1 MTSEV
6 GRTVVLLVDD
16 HEVVHWGLRALLSG
30 QPWVARCL
38 SAHNGQEAVELAG
51 RYAPHV
57 ALVDLFLGTES
68 GAELCERLREAEPRT
83 KVLLMS
89 GSGRISAA
97 AARAAGASGFVP
109 KDWPA
114 ADVCRAVRTIAAG
127 RTVFEGVAGPTTPA
141 GLSPRER
148 EILGLI
154 ATGATNPEIA
164 GTLHLSPHTV
174 KEHTSS
180 LYRKLEVR
188 NRAEAVRTADQL
200 GLL

>member
-1 MTSEV
+1 MTREV
-6 GRTVVLLVDD
+6 GRTTVLLVDD
-16 HEVVHWGLRALLSG
+16 HDVVHWGLRSLLSS
-30 QPWVARCL
+30 QSWVARCL
-38 SAHNGQEAVELAG
+38 SARNGQEAVELAR
-51 RYAPHV
+51 RYSPHV

-83 KVLLMS
+83 RVLLLS
-89 GSGRISAA
+89 GAGRISAA
-97 AARAAGASGFVP
+97 AAKAAGASGFVP

-114 ADVCRAVRTIAAG
+114 ADVCRAVLAVASG
-127 RTVFEGVAGPTTPA
+127 RTVFDGAAAPATPA

-148 EILGLI
+148 EILELI

-164 GTLHLSPHTV
+164 LKLHLSPHTV

-188 NRAEAVRTADQL
+188 NRAEAVQAANRL
-200 GLL
+200 GLN